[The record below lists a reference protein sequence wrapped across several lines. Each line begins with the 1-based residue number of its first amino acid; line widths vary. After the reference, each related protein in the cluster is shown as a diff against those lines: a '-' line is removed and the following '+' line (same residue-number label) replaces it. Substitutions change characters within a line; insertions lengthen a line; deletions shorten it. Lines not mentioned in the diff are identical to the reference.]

1 MSEYFNCLLPKLTSV
16 VETNQKALAE
26 ATKLFAQA
34 IAKDNMIQVLGT
46 GHSHMIG
53 LEGFI
58 RAGGLGNVN
67 AILDS
72 VLLTHDGALRGSA
85 MEKLS
90 GLAEIIWND
99 QNISPNDVVLV
110 ISNSGRN
117 ALPIEFAQIAKSK
130 GHSVIAITS
139 VEQSSK
145 YPSRHHSGLKL
156 MDIADIVID
165 NRVPPG
171 DGLCKVNGKVTGA
184 FSSIAGMM
192 IINILIV
199 ESQKEALKQGAT
211 PLIFSSQNVDGFDND
226 FVYQHFGH
234 RLKSM

>member
-1 MSEYFNCLLPKLTSV
+1 MSEYLNCLMPKLTSLAV
-16 VETNQKALAE
+16 ANQKALSQ
-26 ATKLFAQA
+26 ATELFAQA
-34 IAKDNMIQVLGT
+34 IVKDNMIQVLGT

-58 RAGGLGNVN
+58 RAGGLGNIN

-72 VLLTHDGALRGSA
+72 VLLTNDGALRGSA
-85 MEKLS
+85 MEKLP
-90 GLAEIIWND
+90 GMAEIIWND
-99 QNISPNDVVLV
+99 QNISPNDVVMV

-117 ALPIEFAQIAKSK
+117 ALPIEFAQIAKTK
-130 GHSVIAITS
+130 GHPVIAITS

-145 YPSRHHSGLKL
+145 YPSRHSSGLKL

-165 NRVPPG
+165 NQVPPG
-171 DGLCKVNGKVTGA
+171 DGLCQVNGKVTGA

-192 IINILIV
+192 IMNMLVV

-226 FVYQHFGH
+226 YVYQHFGS

>member
-1 MSEYFNCLLPKLTSV
+1 MSEYVNCLLPKLTSL
-16 VETNQKALAE
+16 VEKNQKVLAE
-26 ATKLFAQA
+26 ATELFAQA
-34 IAKDNMIQVLGT
+34 IVKDKMIQVIGT

-58 RAGGLGNVN
+58 RAGGLGNIN

-72 VLLTHDGALRGSA
+72 VLLTNDGALRGSA
-85 MEKLS
+85 MEKLP
-90 GLAEIIWND
+90 GLAEVIWND
-99 QNISPNDVVLV
+99 QNISPNDVVMV

-145 YPSRHHSGLKL
+145 YPSRHHLGLKL

-165 NRVPPG
+165 NLVPSG
-171 DGLCKVNGKVTGA
+171 DGLCNVNGKVTGA

-192 IINILIV
+192 IMNMLVV
-199 ESQKEALKQGAT
+199 ESQKEALKQGVT
-211 PLIFSSQNVDGFDND
+211 PLIFSSQNIDGFDND
-226 FVYQHFGH
+226 YVYQHFGP

>member
-1 MSEYFNCLLPKLTSV
+1 MSEYFDCLLPKLTSL
-16 VETNQKALAE
+16 VEANQKALTQAKE
-26 ATKLFAQA
+26 LFAQA
-34 IAKDNMIQVLGT
+34 IINDNMIQVLGT

-58 RAGGLGNVN
+58 RARGLGNIN

-72 VLLTHDGALRGSA
+72 VLLTNDGALRGSA

-90 GLAEIIWND
+90 GLAEIIWDD
-99 QNISPNDVVLV
+99 QNISPNDVVMV

-117 ALPIEFAQIAKSK
+117 ALPIEFAQLAKAK
-130 GHSVIAITS
+130 GHPVIAITS

-145 YPSRHHSGLKL
+145 YPSRHSSGLKL
-156 MDIADIVID
+156 MDIADVVID
-165 NRVPPG
+165 NQVPSG
-171 DGLCKVNGKVTGA
+171 DGLCNVNGKVTGA
-184 FSSIAGMM
+184 FSSIAGM
-192 IINILIV
+192 IIMNTLVV
-199 ESQKEALKQGAT
+199 ESQKEALKQGVT

-226 FVYQHFGH
+226 YVYKHFGS

>member
-1 MSEYFNCLLPKLTSV
+1 MSEYLNRLMPRLTSLV
-16 VETNQKALAE
+16 GVNQQALSQ
-26 ATKLFAQA
+26 ATELFTRA
-34 IAKDNMIQVLGT
+34 IIKDKMIQVLGT

-58 RAGGLGNVN
+58 RAGGLGNIN

-72 VLLTHDGALRGSA
+72 VLLTNDGALRGSA
-85 MEKLS
+85 MEKLP
-90 GLAEIIWND
+90 GLAEVIWND
-99 QNISPNDVVLV
+99 QNISPDDVVMV

-117 ALPIEFAQIAKSK
+117 ALPIEFAQIAKAK
-130 GHSVIAITS
+130 GHPVIAITS
-139 VEQSSK
+139 VEQSTK
-145 YPSRHHSGLKL
+145 YPSRHSSGLKL
-156 MDIADIVID
+156 MDVADVVID
-165 NRVPPG
+165 NLVPSG
-171 DGLCKVNGKVTGA
+171 DGLCRVNGKVTGA

-192 IINILIV
+192 IMNTLVV

-226 FVYQHFGH
+226 YVYKHFGS

>member
-1 MSEYFNCLLPKLTSV
+1 MSEYFDCLLPKLTSL
-16 VETNQKALAE
+16 VETNQKALTQAKE
-26 ATKLFAQA
+26 LFAQA
-34 IAKDNMIQVLGT
+34 IINDNLIQVLGT

-58 RAGGLGNVN
+58 RAGGLGNIN

-72 VLLTHDGALRGSA
+72 VLLTNDGALRGSA

-90 GLAEIIWND
+90 GLAEIIWDD
-99 QNISPNDVVLV
+99 QNISPNDVVMV

-117 ALPIEFAQIAKSK
+117 ALPIEFAQLAKAK
-130 GHSVIAITS
+130 GHPVIAITS

-145 YPSRHHSGLKL
+145 YPSRHSSGLKL
-156 MDIADIVID
+156 MDIADVVID
-165 NRVPPG
+165 NQVPSG
-171 DGLCKVNGKVTGA
+171 DGLCNVNGKVTGA
-184 FSSIAGMM
+184 FSSIAGM
-192 IINILIV
+192 IIMNTLVV
-199 ESQKEALKQGAT
+199 ESQKEALKQGVT

-226 FVYQHFGH
+226 YVYKHFGS

>member
-1 MSEYFNCLLPKLTSV
+1 MFEYFNHLQPRLTSL
-16 VETNQKALAE
+16 VEANKDTLSKATELF
-26 ATKLFAQA
+26 TKA
-34 IAKDNMIQVLGT
+34 IVDDKMVQVLGT

-58 RAGGLGNVN
+58 RAGGLGNIN

-72 VLLTHDGALRGSA
+72 VLLTNDGALRGSA

-90 GLAEIIWND
+90 GLAEVVWNN
-99 QNISPNDVVLV
+99 QNISSGDVIMI

-117 ALPIEFAQIAKSK
+117 ALPIEFAKIAKSK

-145 YPSRHHSGLKL
+145 YESRHSSGLKL

-165 NRVPPG
+165 NCVPTG
-171 DGLCKVNGKVTGA
+171 DGLCNINGNITGA
-184 FSSIAGMM
+184 FSSIAGMLIM
-192 IINILIV
+192 NILTV
-199 ESQKEALKQGAT
+199 EAQKEAIKQGVT
-211 PLIFSSQNVDGFDND
+211 PLVFSSQNVDGFNND
-226 FVYQHFGH
+226 HVYKHFGS

>member
-1 MSEYFNCLLPKLTSV
+1 MSEYLNRLIPKLTLL
-16 VETNQKALAE
+16 VEVNQKALSQ
-26 ATKLFAQA
+26 ATELFAQA
-34 IAKDNMIQVLGT
+34 IVNDNMIQVLGT
-46 GHSHMIG
+46 GHSHMVG

-72 VLLTHDGALRGSA
+72 VLLTNDGALRGSA
-85 MEKLS
+85 MEKLP
-90 GLAEIIWND
+90 GLAEVIWNE
-99 QNISPNDVVLV
+99 QNISANDVVMV

-130 GHSVIAITS
+130 GHQVIAITS
-139 VEQSSK
+139 IEQSSK
-145 YPSRHHSGLKL
+145 YPSRHSSGLKL
-156 MDIADIVID
+156 MDIADVVID
-165 NRVPPG
+165 NQVPPG
-171 DGLCKVNGKVTGA
+171 DGLCNVNGKVTGA

-192 IINILIV
+192 IMNMLVV
-199 ESQKEALKQGAT
+199 ESQKAALNQGST

-226 FVYQHFGH
+226 YVYQHFGS

>member
-1 MSEYFNCLLPKLTSV
+1 MSEYLNRLIPKLTSL
-16 VETNQKALAE
+16 VEVNQKALSQ
-26 ATKLFAQA
+26 ATELFAQA
-34 IAKDNMIQVLGT
+34 IVNDNMIQVLGT
-46 GHSHMIG
+46 GHSHMVG

-72 VLLTHDGALRGSA
+72 VLLTNDGALRGSA
-85 MEKLS
+85 MEKLP
-90 GLAEIIWND
+90 GLAEVIWNE
-99 QNISPNDVVLV
+99 QNISANDVVMV

-130 GHSVIAITS
+130 GHQVIAITS
-139 VEQSSK
+139 IEQSSK
-145 YPSRHHSGLKL
+145 YPSRHSSGLKL
-156 MDIADIVID
+156 MDIADVVID
-165 NRVPPG
+165 NQVPSG
-171 DGLCKVNGKVTGA
+171 DGLCNVNGKVTGA

-192 IINILIV
+192 IMNMLVV
-199 ESQKEALKQGAT
+199 ESQKAALKQGAT

-226 FVYQHFGH
+226 YVYQHFGS

>member
-1 MSEYFNCLLPKLTSV
+1 MSEYLNCLLPKLTSL
-16 VETNQKALAE
+16 VEANQKALAE
-26 ATKLFAQA
+26 ATKLFTQA
-34 IAKDNMIQVLGT
+34 IVKDDMIQVLGT

-58 RAGGLGNVN
+58 RAGGLGNIN

-72 VLLTHDGALRGSA
+72 VLLTNDGALRGSA

-90 GLAEIIWND
+90 GLAEVIWND
-99 QNISPNDVVLV
+99 QNISQNDVVMV

-145 YPSRHHSGLKL
+145 YPSRHNSGLKL

-165 NRVPPG
+165 NQVPPG
-171 DGLCKVNGKVTGA
+171 DGLCNVNGKVTGA

-192 IINILIV
+192 IMNMLVV
-199 ESQKEALKQGAT
+199 ESQKEALKQGVT

-226 FVYQHFGH
+226 YVYQHFGP

>member
-1 MSEYFNCLLPKLTSV
+1 MTEYFNSLLPKLTTLV
-16 VETNQKALAE
+16 KTNQKALSQ
-26 ATKLFAQA
+26 ATDLFTQA
-34 IAKDNMIQVLGT
+34 IVKDNMIQVLGT

-58 RAGGLGNVN
+58 RAGGLGNIN

-72 VLLTHDGALRGSA
+72 VLLTSDGALRGSA

-90 GLAEIIWND
+90 GLAEVIWND
-99 QNISPNDVVLV
+99 QNISPNDVIMV

-145 YPSRHHSGLKL
+145 YPSRHSSGQKL
-156 MDIADIVID
+156 MDIADIIID
-165 NRVPPG
+165 NQVPPG
-171 DGLCKVNGKVTGA
+171 DGLCHINGKVTGA
-184 FSSIAGMM
+184 FSSIAGM
-192 IINILIV
+192 IIMNMLVV
-199 ESQKEALKQGAT
+199 ESQKEALKQGVT

-226 FVYQHFGH
+226 YVYQHFGS

>member
-1 MSEYFNCLLPKLTSV
+1 MTEYFNSLLPKLTTL
-16 VETNQKALAE
+16 VETNQKALSQ
-26 ATKLFAQA
+26 ATELFTQA
-34 IAKDNMIQVLGT
+34 IVKDNMIQVLGT

-58 RAGGLGNVN
+58 RAGGLGNIN

-72 VLLTHDGALRGSA
+72 VLLTSDGALRGSA

-90 GLAEIIWND
+90 GLAEVIWND
-99 QNISPNDVVLV
+99 QNISPNDVIMV

-145 YPSRHHSGLKL
+145 YPSRHSSGQKL
-156 MDIADIVID
+156 MDIADIIID
-165 NRVPPG
+165 NQVPPG
-171 DGLCKVNGKVTGA
+171 DGLCHVNGKVTGA
-184 FSSIAGMM
+184 FSSIAGM
-192 IINILIV
+192 IIMNMLVV
-199 ESQKEALKQGAT
+199 ESQKEALKQGVT

-226 FVYQHFGH
+226 YVYQHFDS

>member
-1 MSEYFNCLLPKLTSV
+1 MSEYFHCLLPKLTSV
-16 VETNQKALAE
+16 IESNQEALSQAM
-26 ATKLFAQA
+26 ALFAQA
-34 IAKDNMIQVLGT
+34 IVKDNMIQVLGT

-58 RAGGLGNVN
+58 RAGGLGNIN

-72 VLLTHDGALRGSA
+72 VLLTNDGALRGSA
-85 MEKLS
+85 MEKLP
-90 GLAEIIWND
+90 GLAEVIWND
-99 QNISPNDVVLV
+99 QNIYPDDVVMV

-117 ALPIEFAQIAKSK
+117 ALPIEFAQLAKSK
-130 GHSVIAITS
+130 GHPVIAITS

-145 YPSRHHSGLKL
+145 YESRHSSGLKL

-165 NRVPPG
+165 NQVPPG
-171 DGLCKVNGKVTGA
+171 DGLCNVNGKVTGA
-184 FSSIAGMM
+184 FSSIAGM
-192 IINILIV
+192 LIMNTLVV
-199 ESQKEALKQGAT
+199 EAQKEALKQNVT

-226 FVYQHFGH
+226 YVYKHFGS

>member
-1 MSEYFNCLLPKLTSV
+1 MSEYLNCLMPKLTSL
-16 VETNQKALAE
+16 VEANQKALSL
-26 ATKLFAQA
+26 ATDLFAQA
-34 IAKDNMIQVLGT
+34 IIKDNMIQVLGT

-58 RAGGLGNVN
+58 RAGGLGNIN

-72 VLLTHDGALRGSA
+72 VLLTNDGALRGSA
-85 MEKLS
+85 MEKLP
-90 GLAEIIWND
+90 GLAEVIWND
-99 QNISPNDVVLV
+99 QNISPNDVVMV

-117 ALPIEFAQIAKSK
+117 ALPIEFAQIAKAK
-130 GHSVIAITS
+130 GHPVIAITS

-145 YPSRHHSGLKL
+145 YPSRHSSGLKL
-156 MDIADIVID
+156 MDIADVVID
-165 NRVPPG
+165 NQVPPG
-171 DGLCKVNGKVTGA
+171 DGLCTVNGKVTGA

-192 IINILIV
+192 IMNMLVV
-199 ESQKEALKQGAT
+199 ESQKEALKQGVT

-226 FVYQHFGH
+226 YVYQHFGS

>member
-1 MSEYFNCLLPKLTSV
+1 MSEYLNRLIPKLTSL
-16 VETNQKALAE
+16 VEVNQKALSQ
-26 ATKLFAQA
+26 ATELFAQA
-34 IAKDNMIQVLGT
+34 IVNDNMIQVLGT
-46 GHSHMIG
+46 GHSHMVG

-72 VLLTHDGALRGSA
+72 VLLTNDGALRGSA
-85 MEKLS
+85 MEKLP
-90 GLAEIIWND
+90 GLAEVIWNE
-99 QNISPNDVVLV
+99 QNILANDVVMV

-130 GHSVIAITS
+130 GHQVIAITS
-139 VEQSSK
+139 IEQSSK
-145 YPSRHHSGLKL
+145 YPSRHSSGLKL
-156 MDIADIVID
+156 MDIADVVID
-165 NRVPPG
+165 NQVPPG
-171 DGLCKVNGKVTGA
+171 DGLCNVNGKVTGA

-192 IINILIV
+192 IMNMLVV
-199 ESQKEALKQGAT
+199 ESQKAALNQGST

-226 FVYQHFGH
+226 YVYQHFGS

>member
-1 MSEYFNCLLPKLTSV
+1 MSEYFDCLLPKLTSL
-16 VETNQKALAE
+16 VETNQEALTQAKE
-26 ATKLFAQA
+26 LFAQA
-34 IAKDNMIQVLGT
+34 IINDNMIQVLGT

-58 RAGGLGNVN
+58 RAGGLGNIN

-72 VLLTHDGALRGSA
+72 VLLTNDGALRGSA

-90 GLAEIIWND
+90 GLAEIIWDD
-99 QNISPNDVVLV
+99 QNISPNDVVMV

-117 ALPIEFAQIAKSK
+117 ALPIEFAQLAKAK
-130 GHSVIAITS
+130 GHPVIAITS

-145 YPSRHHSGLKL
+145 YPSRHSSGLKL
-156 MDIADIVID
+156 MDIADVVID
-165 NRVPPG
+165 NQVPSG
-171 DGLCKVNGKVTGA
+171 DGLCNVNGKVTGA
-184 FSSIAGMM
+184 FSSIAGM
-192 IINILIV
+192 IIMNTLVV
-199 ESQKEALKQGAT
+199 ESQKEALKQGVT

-226 FVYQHFGH
+226 YVYKHFGS

>member
-1 MSEYFNCLLPKLTSV
+1 MSEYFDCLLPKLTSL
-16 VETNQKALAE
+16 VETNQKALTQAKE
-26 ATKLFAQA
+26 LFAQA
-34 IAKDNMIQVLGT
+34 IINDNMIQVLGT

-58 RAGGLGNVN
+58 RAGGLGNIN

-72 VLLTHDGALRGSA
+72 VLLTNDGALRGSA

-90 GLAEIIWND
+90 GLAEIIWDD
-99 QNISPNDVVLV
+99 QNISPNDVVMV

-117 ALPIEFAQIAKSK
+117 ALPIEFAQLAKAK
-130 GHSVIAITS
+130 GHPVIAITS

-145 YPSRHHSGLKL
+145 YPSRHSSGLKL
-156 MDIADIVID
+156 MDIADVVID
-165 NRVPPG
+165 NQVPSG
-171 DGLCKVNGKVTGA
+171 DGLCNVNGKVTGA
-184 FSSIAGMM
+184 FSSIAGM
-192 IINILIV
+192 IIMNTLVV
-199 ESQKEALKQGAT
+199 ESQKEALKQGVT

-226 FVYQHFGH
+226 YVYKHFGS

>member
-1 MSEYFNCLLPKLTSV
+1 MSEYFDCLLPKLTSL
-16 VETNQKALAE
+16 VEANQKALTQAKE
-26 ATKLFAQA
+26 LFAQA
-34 IAKDNMIQVLGT
+34 IINDNMIQVLGT

-58 RAGGLGNVN
+58 RAGGLGNIN

-72 VLLTHDGALRGSA
+72 VLLTNDGALRGSA

-90 GLAEIIWND
+90 GLAEIIWDD
-99 QNISPNDVVLV
+99 QNISPNDVIMV

-117 ALPIEFAQIAKSK
+117 ALPIEFAQLAKAK
-130 GHSVIAITS
+130 GHPVIAITS

-145 YPSRHHSGLKL
+145 YPSRHSSGLKL
-156 MDIADIVID
+156 MDIADVVID
-165 NRVPPG
+165 NQVPSG
-171 DGLCKVNGKVTGA
+171 DGLCNVNGKVTGA
-184 FSSIAGMM
+184 FSSVAGM
-192 IINILIV
+192 IIMNTLVV
-199 ESQKEALKQGAT
+199 ESQKEALKQGVT

-226 FVYQHFGH
+226 YVYKHFGS

>member
-1 MSEYFNCLLPKLTSV
+1 MSEYLNRLIPKLTSL
-16 VETNQKALAE
+16 VEVNQKALSQ
-26 ATKLFAQA
+26 ATELFAQA
-34 IAKDNMIQVLGT
+34 IVNDNMIQVLGT
-46 GHSHMIG
+46 GHSHMVG

-72 VLLTHDGALRGSA
+72 VLLTNDGALRGSA
-85 MEKLS
+85 MEKLP
-90 GLAEIIWND
+90 GLAEVIWNE
-99 QNISPNDVVLV
+99 QNISANDVVMV

-130 GHSVIAITS
+130 GHQVIAITS
-139 VEQSSK
+139 IEQSSK
-145 YPSRHHSGLKL
+145 YPSRHSSGLKL
-156 MDIADIVID
+156 MDIADVVID
-165 NRVPPG
+165 KQVPPG
-171 DGLCKVNGKVTGA
+171 DGLCNVNGKVTGA

-192 IINILIV
+192 IMNMLVV
-199 ESQKEALKQGAT
+199 ESQKAALKQGAT

-226 FVYQHFGH
+226 YVYQHFGS